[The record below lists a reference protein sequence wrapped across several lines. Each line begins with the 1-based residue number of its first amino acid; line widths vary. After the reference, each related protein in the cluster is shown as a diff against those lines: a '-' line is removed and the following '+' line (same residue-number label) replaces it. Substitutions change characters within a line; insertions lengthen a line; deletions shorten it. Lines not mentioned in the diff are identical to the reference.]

1 MHTLRTPPKQDAH
14 PQHRSEPHKHRVT
27 HELGNR
33 RRLDLHLTIICTLT
47 WVWDKHRTVL
57 RCAQCS
63 RGFNRANLRALY
75 EAQDKPTGAGA
86 AINSSGREAQH
97 EIYLSISYTNVS
109 I

>member
-1 MHTLRTPPKQDAH
+1 MCTLFIGTTTGCECMPERVETKPRLPL
-14 PQHRSEPHKHRVT
+14 HKPVASA
-27 HELGNR
+27 GK
-33 RRLDLHLTIICTLT
+33 CTLT

-57 RCAQCS
+57 RCAQYS

-75 EAQDKPTGAGA
+75 AAQDKPTGAGA